1 MVGNVGHVFVRI
13 VSIADTVIIMDT
25 RETKKVNTIAKKI
38 RYNFNKF
45 L

>member
-38 RYNFNKF
+38 RYNFNK
-45 L
+45 LL